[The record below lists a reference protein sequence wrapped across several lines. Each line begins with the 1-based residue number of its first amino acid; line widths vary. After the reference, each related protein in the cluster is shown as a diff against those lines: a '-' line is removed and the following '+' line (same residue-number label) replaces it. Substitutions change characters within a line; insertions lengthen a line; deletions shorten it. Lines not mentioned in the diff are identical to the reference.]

1 MIVVIFEVIPNEGRG
16 KEYFDLAGQLASE
29 LQAIDG
35 FVSVERFESLYNK
48 GKFLSLSTWRDEA
61 AVAAW
66 REHLGHRMAQEKGKG
81 GVFRDFRIRVAEV
94 IRDYDM
100 ASRTG
105 GIEEA
110 ERAISPPSPGAR

>member
-1 MIVVIFEVIPNEGRG
+1 MIVVIFEVIPREGRG
-16 KEYFDLAGQLASE
+16 QAYFDLAKE
-29 LQAIDG
+29 LTPELEKIDG

-66 REHLGHRMAQEKGKG
+66 FAHRHHRAAQARGKAEI
-81 GVFRDFRIRVAEV
+81 FKDFRIRVAQV

-100 ASRTG
+100 ASRT
-105 GIEEA
+105 EA
-110 ERAISPPSPGAR
+110 AAAAAGR